1 MLFGKNFCHLTLD
14 TFRCLQKLCW
24 EFALKQ
30 SSLFLEIIVNL
41 DWWFISSLSSPR
53 SHVSCFVK
61 YPSRPRKNVWG
72 KTLKQNQQTEA
83 VLGCLAVLC
92 SALLKLQG
100 STKFFHVWKWGDCN
114 PVVFIFILFSTY
126 LSDSFPQLQCF
137 RFSKYI
143 ASHVQWLGN
152 SILMETSQ
160 PIEISLYAISLKKF
174 RSNKKES
181 ILLLSVT
188 RPIET
193 CQMSELPVEVNHWGL
208 QLAKHDCWC

>member
-1 MLFGKNFCHLTLD
+1 MKM
-14 TFRCLQKLCW
+14 
-24 EFALKQ
+24 
-30 SSLFLEIIVNL
+30 
-41 DWWFISSLSSPR
+41 
-53 SHVSCFVK
+53 
-61 YPSRPRKNVWG
+61 
-72 KTLKQNQQTEA
+72 
-83 VLGCLAVLC
+83 GCN
-92 SALLKLQG
+92 
-100 STKFFHVWKWGDCN
+100 DCN
-114 PVVFIFILFSTY
+114 PVVIIFILFSTY

-193 CQMSELPVEVNHWGL
+193 CQMSELPVEVNH
-208 QLAKHDCWC
+208 